1 MTGTPSSAPAGKTVS
16 PLVKAAG
23 WFGAIVGW
31 GLVALCLTTIFL
43 DLGDFEI
50 PGVLWWALA
59 GWSLLAASVA
69 VVRGQMFV
77 YVGKRL
83 LEAGFVIWVI
93 ATLTFLLLRFLPGGP
108 FDAEKALPPD
118 IKANIEAKYGLD
130 KPMFEQ
136 YTTYLVKLTKGDL
149 GESYK
154 YIGRPVSDMITETLP
169 VSFQLGIYSMLLAF
183 VLGIPVGVFA
193 ASKHNSWIDNALMI
207 FAISGVALPSF
218 IIGPLLVMVFSFGIP
233 FSSMHGLLPPALW
246 ESPVYYILPVLTL
259 GLRPAAVIAR
269 MTRSSMLD
277 VIQADFV
284 RTAKAK
290 GLANHIVLY
299 KHVLKNSLIPV
310 LTISGPLIAGVLSGS
325 FVIEIVFGIPGMGK
339 HLVQSVTNR
348 DYPLILGL
356 TLVFSAMLV
365 IANLIVDL
373 LYTVVD
379 PRIKLS

>member
-1 MTGTPSSAPAGKTVS
+1 MIG
-16 PLVKAAG
+16 L
-23 WFGAIVGW
+23 ILGW
-31 GLVALCLTTIFL
+31 GLVALGATLVGM

-50 PGVLWWALA
+50 PSMMWWILGLWGAAAA
-59 GWSLLAASVA
+59 GYAII
-69 VVRGQMFV
+69 RGQMMV
-77 YVGKRL
+77 YVCKRL
-83 LEAGFVIWVI
+83 IEAFLVTWVI

-130 KPMFEQ
+130 QPVMTQ
-136 YTTYLVKLTKGDL
+136 YWNYLSNSIKGDF

-154 YIGRPVSDMITETLP
+154 YIGRPVSTMIKETLP
-169 VSFQLGIYSMLLAF
+169 VSFQLGFYSLVLAF
-183 VLGIPVGVFA
+183 VVGIPIGVFA
-193 ASKHNSWIDNALMI
+193 ASKHNTWVDSTLMI
-207 FAISGVALPSF
+207 CAISGVALPSF
-218 IIGPLLVMVFSFGIP
+218 MVGPLLVMVFSFGVL
-233 FSSMHGLLPPALW
+233 GLFQGMLPPALW
-246 ESPVYYILPVLTL
+246 DSPIHYILPVLTL
-259 GLRPAAVIAR
+259 GLRPAAIIAR

-290 GLANHIVLY
+290 GVAKNIILY

-310 LTISGPLIAGVLSGS
+310 LTISGPLLAGVLSGS
-325 FVIEIVFGIPGMGK
+325 FVIEIIFAIPGMGK

-356 TLVFSAMLV
+356 TLVYSVML
-365 IANLIVDL
+365 ILANLVVDL

-379 PRIKLS
+379 PRIKLK

>member
-1 MTGTPSSAPAGKTVS
+1 MIGRV
-16 PLVKAAG
+16 L
-23 WFGAIVGW
+23 GW
-31 GLVALCLTTIFL
+31 GLAGLILVAIGL

-50 PGVLWWALA
+50 PAALWWILLAWALA
-59 GWSLLAASVA
+59 AATFA
-69 VVRGQMFV
+69 VVKGQLAV
-77 YVGKRL
+77 YVTKRL

-118 IKANIEAKYGLD
+118 VKANIEAKYGLD
-130 KPMFEQ
+130 KPILTQ
-136 YTTYLVKLTKGDL
+136 YTNYLVQLTKGDL

-154 YIGRPVSDMITETLP
+154 YIGRPISSMIAETLP
-169 VSFQLGIYSMLLAF
+169 VSFQLGFYSMVLAF
-183 VLGIPVGVFA
+183 FLGIPIGVLA
-193 ASKHNSWIDNALMI
+193 ASKHNSWLDNFLMI
-207 FAISGVALPSF
+207 GAISGVALPSF
-218 IIGPLLVMVFSFGIP
+218 IIGPLLIMFFSFGIP
-233 FSSMHGLLPPALW
+233 FTSFHGLLPPALW
-246 ESPVYYILPVLTL
+246 ESPVYYILPVITL
-259 GLRPAAVIAR
+259 GVRPAAVIAR

-284 RTAKAK
+284 RTARAK
-290 GLANHIVLY
+290 GVAQQVVLY

-356 TLVFSAMLV
+356 TLVFSAMLIV
-365 IANLIVDL
+365 ANLIVDL

>member
-1 MTGTPSSAPAGKTVS
+1 MT
-16 PLVKAAG
+16 KAAL
-23 WFGAIVGW
+23 GAMIGRVLSVG
-31 GLVALCLTTIFL
+31 VVFFALILIAL
-43 DLGDFEI
+43 DLGQFEI
-50 PGVLWWALA
+50 DSALWWATGLWLA
-59 GWSLLAASVA
+59 VA
-69 VVRGQMFV
+69 FAFTVFRGQMIL
-77 YVGKRL
+77 YVTKRL

-108 FDAEKALPPD
+108 FDAEKALPPE

-130 KPMFEQ
+130 KPMAEQ
-136 YTTYLVKLTKGDL
+136 YVSYLGNIATGDL

-154 YIGRPVSDMITETLP
+154 YLGRSVADMIGETLP
-169 VSFQLGIYSMLLAF
+169 VSFQLGFYSMLLAF
-183 VLGIPVGVFA
+183 VLGIPLGVFA
-193 ASKHNSWIDNALMI
+193 ASKHNTFLDNALMVL
-207 FAISGVALPSF
+207 AISGVALPSF

-233 FSSMHGLLPPALW
+233 FSVFQGWLPPALW
-246 ESPVYYILPVLTL
+246 ESPIYYLLPVLTL
-259 GLRPAAVIAR
+259 GLRPAAIIAR
-269 MTRSSMLD
+269 MTRASMLD

-284 RTAKAK
+284 RTARAK
-290 GLANHIVLY
+290 GVAAQVVLY
-299 KHVLKNSLIPV
+299 KHVLKNAMIPV

-325 FVIEIVFGIPGMGK
+325 FVVEIVFGIPGMGK

-356 TLVFSAMLV
+356 TLVFSLMLV